1 MTAEDPQDIAGDEP
15 SKSQRKRDADEVRQL
30 GVTLAALA
38 ESERATIPLSDE
50 VRAAIDEYNRIHQRG
65 ARKRQLGF
73 LAKRLRQED
82 LGPVELAL
90 ERLRQITRA
99 QKDSLHHVEHWR
111 NRLLGEVDS
120 ESSSDA
126 LTAFIDTYPSADRQ
140 QMRQLQRRSLAEREA
155 GRAPAHARQLFRQI
169 RDLVV
174 PSIESDS
181 SPDS

>member
-1 MTAEDPQDIAGDEP
+1 MTVEDTQEAAGDEP
-15 SKSQRKRDADEVRQL
+15 SKSQRKRDADVVRQL
-30 GVTLAALA
+30 GATLAALG

-73 LAKRLRQED
+73 LAKRLRQID

-90 ERLRQITRA
+90 ERLRQITRS
-99 QKDSLHHVEHWR
+99 QTDSLHRVEHWR

-120 ESSSDA
+120 ESSSEA
-126 LTAFIDTYPSADRQ
+126 LTAFIENYPSADRQ
-140 QMRQLQRRSLAEREA
+140 QMRQLQRRSLAEHEA
-155 GRAPAHARQLFRQI
+155 GRPPAHARQLFRLI

-174 PSIESDS
+174 PSIESDAS
-181 SPDS
+181 SDS